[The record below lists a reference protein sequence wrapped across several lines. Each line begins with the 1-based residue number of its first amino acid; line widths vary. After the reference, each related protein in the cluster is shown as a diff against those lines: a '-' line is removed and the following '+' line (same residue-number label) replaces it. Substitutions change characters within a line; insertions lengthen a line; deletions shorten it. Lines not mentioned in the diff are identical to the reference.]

1 MSFNNNNND
10 DCNENRTNNSSYLDG
25 TFSFNGQISSKIKDE
40 SQQSINKKQTNITRT
55 DSDTRLSYNDQDNT
69 DEKIKSDQLD
79 RTSDFEDSQLN
90 GSNEYINSKKKLNNN
105 NKLNDSNLSTKKR
118 NKK

>member
-1 MSFNNNNND
+1 MELETIDAN
-10 DCNENRTNNSSYLDG
+10 
-25 TFSFNGQISSKIKDE
+25 KI
-40 SQQSINKKQTNITRT
+40 
-55 DSDTRLSYNDQDNT
+55 SDTRLSYNDEDNT
-69 DEKIKSDQLD
+69 DEKIKSDHLD